1 MPRIELHQKLKSRQ
15 RPLVMGI
22 LNVTPDSFSD
32 GGRYSQVDVAL
43 EHARVMLAEG
53 ADIIDVGGEST
64 RPGAEAVSV
73 TDELQRVL
81 PTVTA
86 LVKELGAIVS
96 VDTSKP
102 EVMEAAIG
110 AGAAMINDVQ
120 ALSAPGTLEIV
131 ATAKV
136 FVCLMHMQGLP
147 RTMQTNPQYQDVVNA
162 IIGFLGKRANDC
174 IAAGLPAHRII
185 IDPGFGF
192 GKSLTHNY
200 TLMRDLGR
208 LTELGY
214 YVLAGMSRKSMIG
227 ALLDT
232 PAEKRLIGSVVL
244 AALAAER
251 GAAILRVHDV
261 GETVEAM
268 RLVQAVQT
276 LGLMGDE

>member
-1 MPRIELHQKLKSRQ
+1 MSTFELHQKLKSRQ

-32 GGRYSQVDVAL
+32 GGRYSQVDAAL

-64 RPGAEAVSV
+64 RPGAEAVST
-73 TDELQRVL
+73 TDEFQRVL
-81 PTVTA
+81 PIVTA

-96 VDTSKP
+96 IDTSKP

-110 AGAAMINDVQ
+110 EGAAMINDVQ
-120 ALSAPGTLEIV
+120 ALSTPGTLEIV
-131 ATAKV
+131 ATAEV

-147 RTMQTNPQYQDVVNA
+147 RTMQTNPQYQDVVND
-162 IIGFLGKRANDC
+162 IIGFLDKRANDC
-174 IAAGLPAHRII
+174 IAAGIPAHRIV

-192 GKSLTHNY
+192 GKSLSHNY

-208 LTELGY
+208 FSELGY

-227 ALLDT
+227 TLLDIPT
-232 PAEKRLIGSVVL
+232 EKRLIASVVL

-251 GAAILRVHDV
+251 GAAIMRVHDV

>member
-1 MPRIELHQKLKSRQ
+1 MPIFELHQKLKSRQ

-32 GGRYSQVDVAL
+32 GGHYLQVDAAL
-43 EHARVMLAEG
+43 EHARIMLTEG

-64 RPGAEAVSV
+64 RPGAEAVSAI
-73 TDELQRVL
+73 DELQRVL
-81 PTVTA
+81 PIVTA
-86 LVKELGAIVS
+86 LVNELGAIVS
-96 VDTSKP
+96 IDTSKP

-120 ALSAPGTLEIV
+120 ALSAPGAMEVV
-131 ATAKV
+131 ATADV
-136 FVCLMHMQGLP
+136 LVCLMHMQGLP
-147 RTMQTNPQYQDVVNA
+147 RTMQANPQYQNVVND
-162 IIGFLGKRANDC
+162 IISFLKNRAEDC
-174 IAAGLPAHRII
+174 IAAGIKANRII

-192 GKSLTHNY
+192 GKSLSHNY
-200 TLMRDLGR
+200 ALMRDLDR
-208 LTELGY
+208 LSELGY

-227 ALLDT
+227 VLLDIPT
-232 PAEKRLIGSVVL
+232 EKRLIASVVL

-251 GAAILRVHDV
+251 GAAIMRVHDV

-276 LGLMGDE
+276 LGLMGEE

>member
-1 MPRIELHQKLKSRQ
+1 
-15 RPLVMGI
+15 MGI

-174 IAAGLPAHRII
+174 IAAGIPAHRIV

-192 GKSLTHNY
+192 GKSLSHNY

-208 LTELGY
+208 FSELGY

-227 ALLDT
+227 TLLDIPT
-232 PAEKRLIGSVVL
+232 EKRLIASVVL

-251 GAAILRVHDV
+251 GAAIMRVHDV

>member
-1 MPRIELHQKLKSRQ
+1 MSTFELHQKLKSRQ

-32 GGRYSQVDVAL
+32 GGRYSQVDAAL

-64 RPGAEAVSV
+64 RPGAEAVST
-73 TDELQRVL
+73 TDEFQRVL
-81 PTVTA
+81 PIVTA

-96 VDTSKP
+96 IDTSKP

-110 AGAAMINDVQ
+110 EGAAMINDVQ
-120 ALSAPGTLEIV
+120 ALSTPGTLEIV
-131 ATAKV
+131 ATAEV

-147 RTMQTNPQYQDVVNA
+147 RTMQTNPQYQDVVND
-162 IIGFLGKRANDC
+162 IIGFLDKRANDC
-174 IAAGLPAHRII
+174 IAAGIPAHRIV

-192 GKSLTHNY
+192 GKSLSHNY

-208 LTELGY
+208 FSELGY

-227 ALLDT
+227 TLLDIPT
-232 PAEKRLIGSVVL
+232 EKRLIASVVL

-251 GAAILRVHDV
+251 GAAIMRVHDV

-276 LGLMGDE
+276 LGLIGDE